1 MSYKGKIVTLERHI
15 IEGERN
21 HPGATGHFS
30 NVLRDLTLAIKIIW
44 REVSKAG
51 LVNIIGHSGTQ
62 NVHGEQVKKLDLFA
76 DDVIFKAMDHGG
88 HLCVMGSEEHEDIL
102 KIPQEYPKG
111 RYVLLFDPL
120 DGSSNIDANVSIGT
134 IFSIYRRV
142 TQSGDGT
149 IEDCIQPGYKQLA
162 AGYVVYGSSTMLVY
176 TTGDGVHG
184 FTLDPSIGEFL
195 LSHENIK
202 IPKRGKIY
210 SVNEGNYKWWDAGM
224 KKYVK
229 YLQEEDKETNR
240 PYTGR
245 YIGSLV
251 ADVHRTMLYGGI
263 FCYPGDSRH
272 PNGKLRLMYEGNPI
286 AFLMEQAGG
295 RAIDGRQ
302 RILDV
307 VPTKL
312 HQKTPVFVGSEED
325 VNILERFLK
334 EQ

>member
-1 MSYKGKIVTLERHI
+1 
-15 IEGERN
+15 
-21 HPGATGHFS
+21 
-30 NVLRDLTLAIKIIW
+30 
-44 REVSKAG
+44 
-51 LVNIIGHSGTQ
+51 
-62 NVHGEQVKKLDLFA
+62 
-76 DDVIFKAMDHGG
+76 
-88 HLCVMGSEEHEDIL
+88 
-102 KIPQEYPKG
+102 
-111 RYVLLFDPL
+111 
-120 DGSSNIDANVSIGT
+120 
-134 IFSIYRRV
+134 
-142 TQSGDGT
+142 
-149 IEDCIQPGYKQLA
+149 
-162 AGYVVYGSSTMLVY
+162 
-176 TTGDGVHG
+176 
-184 FTLDPSIGEFL
+184 
-195 LSHENIK
+195 
-202 IPKRGKIY
+202 KIY